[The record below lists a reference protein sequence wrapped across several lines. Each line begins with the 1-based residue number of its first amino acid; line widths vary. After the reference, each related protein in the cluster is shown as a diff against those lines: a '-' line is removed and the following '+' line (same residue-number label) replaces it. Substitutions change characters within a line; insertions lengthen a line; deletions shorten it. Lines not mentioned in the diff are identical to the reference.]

1 MSSSESFSLSLLR
14 LRVVADSDPSS
25 ISVVIQRFQNL
36 NVVPRRICAEFGSD
50 DRVHIE
56 VDVCGMS
63 AEQLSLIASK
73 ISQSPSIHRAHWHRL
88 S

>member
-1 MSSSESFSLSLLR
+1 MRWSPIGLR
-14 LRVVADSDPSS
+14 GGKGDPHG
-25 ISVVIQRFQNL
+25 SVVIQRFQNL

-56 VDVCGMS
+56 VDVCGMT